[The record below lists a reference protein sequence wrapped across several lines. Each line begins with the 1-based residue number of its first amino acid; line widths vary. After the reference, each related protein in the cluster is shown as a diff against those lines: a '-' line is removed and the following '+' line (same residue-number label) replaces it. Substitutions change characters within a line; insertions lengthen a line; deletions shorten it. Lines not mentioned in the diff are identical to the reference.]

1 MATVSFDRHG
11 LQAERRGY
19 SSKKRSCLSVL
30 RGELRRAS
38 WGQGADVA
46 TKSVVSREL
55 ALGRTPG
62 KGYHVMGT
70 KTYTDISKGKP
81 GLVLYHSVQIRPV
94 LFFHH
99 ALQ

>member
-1 MATVSFDRHG
+1 M
-11 LQAERRGY
+11 
-19 SSKKRSCLSVL
+19 L

-38 WGQGADVA
+38 RGQGADVA

-70 KTYTDISKGKP
+70 KTYTDIAKGN
-81 GLVLYHSVQIRPV
+81 LV
-94 LFFHH
+94 
-99 ALQ
+99 